1 TIMEKNWDEIKDLA
15 GKYASENLLGGMNC
29 AESVYEACIRSGA
42 LDAPLD
48 TVAYATGFG
57 GGGGCAG
64 FTCGALAGAI
74 LANGAV
80 HGRKDPGSI
89 PSEIR
94 RPMLRERIYKRYNN
108 IVSAFLKE
116 NGPGLCRE
124 FSEMY
129 EGYSDDAFRENCVRM
144 CGSAARIAVTYIMM
158 DADEAAALEYDMS
171 AIGILGWK
179 PE

>member
-1 TIMEKNWDEIKDLA
+1 MEKNWDETRELA
-15 GKYASENLLGGMNC
+15 RKYASENLLGGMNC

-42 LDAPLD
+42 LDASLD

-57 GGGGCAG
+57 GGGGFAG

-89 PSEIR
+89 PEENR
-94 RPMLRERIYKRYNN
+94 RPMLRERLYKRYNN

-116 NGPGLCRE
+116 SDTGLCRE
-124 FSEMY
+124 LSEKY
-129 EGYSDDAFRENCVRM
+129 DGYGEEAFRENCVRM
-144 CGSAARIAVTYIMM
+144 CGVAAGIAVDYLKMG
-158 DADEAAALEYDMS
+158 AEEAASLEYDMS